1 MEYKVFIGRK
11 LDING
16 DDDARCMVEGLRIR
30 RGLADHD
37 CLGVIIL
44 NTDFEL
50 TIQRVKR
57 IERWLS
63 SIFEE
68 KVTVIY

>member
-1 MEYKVFIGRK
+1 MEYKVFIVRK
-11 LDING
+11 LDINA
-16 DDDARCMVEGLRIR
+16 DDADLCLAEGMRIR
-30 RGLADHD
+30 RGMANHD
-37 CLGVIIL
+37 CLGIIIL

-68 KVTVIY
+68 KVSVIY